1 MIKVMGYER
10 KSGDF
15 TPSGATAPIS
25 YDNVILH
32 ITNDDCGVDGFV
44 GTSCEQLKIKS
55 KDIPKIFGCTYD
67 ELILFKDCPVELK
80 YSLVGGKPV
89 LSKIVRLDTPTDD
102 FTFDEKEKGK
112 K

>member
-1 MIKVMGYER
+1 MGYGR
-10 KSGDF
+10 KSGEF
-15 TPSGATAPIS
+15 IPEGSNSLIP
-25 YDNVILH
+25 YDNVMLH
-32 ITNDDCGVDGFV
+32 ITNDDCGLDDFV
-44 GTSCEQLKIKS
+44 GTSCEQLKIKF

-67 ELILFKDCPVELK
+67 ELIMFKDCPVELK

-102 FTFDEKEKGK
+102 FTFNEKEKVK